1 MYFILA
7 KKMWETSDWQYNF
20 AGLRIYQQKAETL
33 YFKLSKIKDQYVSF
47 GIDIKITKT
56 EP

>member
-7 KKMWETSDWQYNF
+7 KKMWETSVWQYNF
-20 AGLRIYQQKAETL
+20 AGLRIYQQKAETFH
-33 YFKLSKIKDQYVSF
+33 FKLSKIKDQYVSF

>member
-1 MYFILA
+1 
-7 KKMWETSDWQYNF
+7 MWETSDWQYNF